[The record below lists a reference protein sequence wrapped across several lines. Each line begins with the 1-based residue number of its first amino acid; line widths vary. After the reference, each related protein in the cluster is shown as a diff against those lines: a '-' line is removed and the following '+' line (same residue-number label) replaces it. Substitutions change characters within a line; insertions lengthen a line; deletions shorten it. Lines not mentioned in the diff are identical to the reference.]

1 MTLDYITLTPEEL
14 GKLLSAGS
22 GEAALVYL
30 YMKSTGDVT
39 LKQAEQQLNMPTQ
52 SLGWAE
58 SLLMAV
64 AIARARMRSDIFGKS
79 LLPVQINHY
88 YLYR

>member
-58 SLLMAV
+58 SLL
-64 AIARARMRSDIFGKS
+64 
-79 LLPVQINHY
+79 
-88 YLYR
+88 